1 MTRILSTDFAILSR
15 FADRVRAI
23 PGIQERTIPA
33 AQALI
38 AEAEKTIAELQG
50 IGRSHQDAL
59 DLCNQVVN
67 MVHDKPSPAERRR
80 REREDRAEM
89 WREIRAE
96 AKYNW

>member
-15 FADRVRAI
+15 FADRVRVI

-38 AEAEKTIAELQG
+38 TEAQQTIAELQS

-67 MVHDKPSPAERRR
+67 MIHDQPTPAERRR

-96 AKYNW
+96 AYYNQ

>member
-1 MTRILSTDFAILSR
+1 MAQIQRTDFVILSR

-33 AQALI
+33 AQALL
-38 AEAEKTIAELQG
+38 AEAQQTIAELQD

-67 MVHDKPSPAERRR
+67 MLQDVPSQAQRRR
-80 REREDRAEM
+80 WEREDRAERL
-89 WREIRAE
+89 REINTE
-96 AKYNW
+96 AYYNQ